1 MISSLVTTTLA
12 VLAFLLVLRL
22 LGGGRR
28 TLTTGGIGPVLVA
41 AEIAQLTQTL
51 IRLDVELQ
59 LPAGSLGTIGL
70 FALGL
75 AVTSVWFD
83 EVGKIVTS
91 VGVIA
96 TLVDTLITD
105 GAGPASALLLTIVV
119 LWIVIW
125 LVRW

>member
-1 MISSLVTTTLA
+1 MILPLVTTTLA
-12 VLAFLLVLRL
+12 VLAFLLVLRF
-22 LGGGRR
+22 LGGGRT
-28 TLTTGGIGPVLVA
+28 TLTTGGIAPVLVA

-51 IRLDVELQ
+51 VRLDVELQ
-59 LPAGSLGTIGL
+59 LPAGSLGTICL

-75 AVTSVWFD
+75 AVTSVGFD

-96 TLVDTLITD
+96 TLVDTLVAD
-105 GAGPASALLLTIVV
+105 GAGSATALLLTIVV